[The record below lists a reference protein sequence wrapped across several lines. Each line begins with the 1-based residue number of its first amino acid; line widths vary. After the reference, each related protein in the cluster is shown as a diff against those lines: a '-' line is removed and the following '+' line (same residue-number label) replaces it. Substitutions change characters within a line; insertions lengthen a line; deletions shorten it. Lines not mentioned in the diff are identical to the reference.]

1 MDTLGAHMSVAGGV
15 SKAFERAQSIGCNT
29 MQIFT
34 RNQNQWKC
42 KPLEATEIARYH
54 ELAQHTG
61 IAPVV
66 AHASYLINLGSP
78 SAELWDKSVEA
89 YQIELE
95 RADPLNI
102 LGVVLH
108 PGSSMGAGE
117 EAGKRRIAQGLDR
130 VHAATP
136 AARTLTLL
144 EITAGQ
150 GDHLGYRFEQLAD
163 IIAALDT
170 PARVGICFDTCH
182 ALAGGYEFRDT
193 EGYQRMWD
201 AFDKALGLERL
212 KVFHL
217 NDSKKDLGSRVD
229 RHTHIGEGFLGL
241 TPFRLLLNDA
251 RFQALPMIL
260 ETPKEEDMA
269 DDVMN
274 LRRLR
279 ELIER

>member
-89 YQIELE
+89 YQVELE

-163 IIAALDT
+163 IIAALDAPT
-170 PARVGICFDTCH
+170 RVGICFDTCH

>member
-89 YQIELE
+89 YQVELE

>member
-89 YQIELE
+89 YQVELE

-193 EGYQRMWD
+193 CLLYTSPSPRDRTRSRMPSS
-201 AFDKALGLERL
+201 A
-212 KVFHL
+212 
-217 NDSKKDLGSRVD
+217 
-229 RHTHIGEGFLGL
+229 
-241 TPFRLLLNDA
+241 
-251 RFQALPMIL
+251 
-260 ETPKEEDMA
+260 
-269 DDVMN
+269 
-274 LRRLR
+274 
-279 ELIER
+279 

>member
-1 MDTLGAHMSVAGGV
+1 MSVAGGV
-15 SKAFERAQSIGCNT
+15 SKAFERAQSIDCGA

-42 KPLEATEIARYH
+42 KPLETTEIARYH
-54 ELAQHTG
+54 EWAQRTG
-61 IAPVV
+61 ITPVV

-78 SAELWDKSVEA
+78 SDELWSKSVEA
-89 YQIELE
+89 YQVELE
-95 RADPLNI
+95 RADQLSI

-130 VHAATP
+130 VHAATS
-136 AARTLTLL
+136 AAQTLTLL

-150 GDHLGYRFEQLAD
+150 GDHLGFRFEQLAD
-163 IIAALDT
+163 IIAALDA
-170 PARVGICFDTCH
+170 PGRVGICFDTCH
-182 ALAGGYEFRDT
+182 ALAAGYEFRNADD
-193 EGYQRMWD
+193 YQRMWD

-274 LRRLR
+274 LARLR
-279 ELIER
+279 ELIAR